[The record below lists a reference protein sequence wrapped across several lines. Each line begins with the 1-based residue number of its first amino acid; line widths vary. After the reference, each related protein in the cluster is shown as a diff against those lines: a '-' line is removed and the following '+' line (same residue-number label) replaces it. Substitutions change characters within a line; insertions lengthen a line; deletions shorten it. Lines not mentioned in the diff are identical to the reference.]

1 MHAEKI
7 SAFSFVHLYFNIC
20 KFNTQKFLWCYSWN
34 EISENVRCHFLAT
47 SHSSHLTLKKNLCW
61 NGKKFLLVSQINHF
75 MSFLSQ
81 MCACIIKIF
90 IVWITSKI
98 KYSKSC
104 SNLLSFSLL
113 PHSQSLIH
121 LLSLL
126 TVHKHINVVT
136 SNTARKYFLIN
147 PGGNFKERDT
157 NCSTTRTRFKC
168 VRHKKRSFLWIL
180 KN

>member
-1 MHAEKI
+1 MQRKYLH
-7 SAFSFVHLYFNIC
+7 FHSFIYILIYVNLIRKSFCDVTVEMKLVKMFVVI
-20 KFNTQKFLWCYSWN
+20 
-34 EISENVRCHFLAT
+34 FLAT